1 MHPRER
7 GPCCSIYLL
16 IFTFYWL
23 LMLHAIIRFSVRQ
36 KALVF
41 ALTGVVAL
49 WGLISA
55 LNLPVDAVPDITNNQ
70 VQVVT
75 SAPALAPQE
84 VEQFITYPVELVMA
98 NLPGVAE
105 VRSVSRSGLSIV
117 TVVFEDGIETSLAR
131 QRVNEQIQAAQ
142 ANIPSEYGTPTLMP
156 ITTGLGEVYQY
167 TLEVDNAHRSD
178 YTLEDLR
185 SLHDWQVKRQ
195 LAGIPGV
202 VEVSSFGGKV
212 SSTRWPCIRTACR
225 NPA

>member
-1 MHPRER
+1 LPENALHGAQVAPFDF
-7 GPCCSIYLL
+7 SFSFFIY
-16 IFTFYWL
+16 YWL
-23 LMLHAIIRFSVRQ
+23 LMLHAILRFSVRQ

-98 NLPGVAE
+98 NLPGVVE

-117 TVVFEDGIETSLAR
+117 TVVFEDGIETALAR
-131 QRVNEQIQAAQ
+131 QRVNEQIQVAQ
-142 ANIPSEYGTPTLMP
+142 ANIPSEYGTPT
-156 ITTGLGEVYQY
+156 
-167 TLEVDNAHRSD
+167 
-178 YTLEDLR
+178 
-185 SLHDWQVKRQ
+185 
-195 LAGIPGV
+195 
-202 VEVSSFGGKV
+202 
-212 SSTRWPCIRTACR
+212 
-225 NPA
+225 